1 MRQFCSTTSIVWCTR
16 RTRLLQCRA
25 QCFLAGS
32 AAEWH
37 PTFPLHKTL
46 GFYFESPS
54 FDAFLLKISLERVIE
69 ATRIVEDRAVSS
81 FKWKIESQP
90 AVGRRVVS
98 VPGFKN
104 LEFRI
109 QRSYVNHRDLLDL
122 VSRISFLFL
131 CIRVPCT
138 RYSQLKSQV
147 AESTEDGVL
156 MRKIIEVKF

>member
-1 MRQFCSTTSIVWCTR
+1 MRGPSPEDRALRATVAVRQFCSTTSIVWCTR

-122 VSRISFLFL
+122 VSRISYLVSRFSFSAFAY
-131 CIRVPCT
+131 RVLVT
-138 RYSQLKSQV
+138 RS
-147 AESTEDGVL
+147 
-156 MRKIIEVKF
+156 